1 VSVVRFGL
9 LIAGLVIIADL
20 TTTAFKQRT
29 FSADD
34 VAAVETIDN
43 LLNIVLFS
51 LLGVLVAR
59 QTGLMLSG
67 VVAGVFAALLDAIV
81 VSAAE
86 LLTPPATPI
95 ATIEET
101 FIWSVVLGTVFAG
114 FSGVLYLLAQRSGGR
129 RSR

>member
-1 VSVVRFGL
+1 VVRLGL

-34 VAAVETIDN
+34 VAAFETIDN
-43 LLNIVLFS
+43 LVNIVLFS

-59 QTGLMLSG
+59 QTGLML
-67 VVAGVFAALLDAIV
+67 AGVLAGLLAALLDAIV

-86 LLTPPATPI
+86 LMAPPGTPI
-95 ATIEET
+95 SVIEET

-114 FSGVLYLLAQRSGGR
+114 LSGAVYIIAQRSGGR

>member
-1 VSVVRFGL
+1 VVRLGL
-9 LIAGLVIIADL
+9 LIAGLAIIADL

-34 VAAVETIDN
+34 VAALETIQN
-43 LLNIVLFS
+43 LVSIVLFS

-86 LLTPPATPI
+86 LMAPPATPI
-95 ATIEET
+95 ATIEEM
-101 FIWSVVLGTVFAG
+101 FVWSVVLETLFAG
-114 FSGVLYLLAQRSGGR
+114 LGAVVYLFAQRSGGR